1 MAKISFYKAEQA
13 RLRITKEQEKEIA
26 NLYKQVYKDYKKQMD
41 ALPLKGE
48 GTVSQSIQKTYL
60 NKLTKQLKE
69 AYQSMGESLESQIEK
84 GMLDAAGAVVKD
96 NDTWLKGAGIS
107 IKGAYSYV
115 PQDIVSR
122 LSTGKVYGEGWT
134 LSKSIWGQEQKTLHD
149 IDQVIAM
156 GVAGNKSAYEI
167 AKDLEKYVDPS
178 AKKEWNW
185 SKVYP
190 GTSKKV
196 DYNAQRLART
206 MVSHSYQQSLV
217 ATTRHNPFVHGY
229 KWRSA
234 HTSRTCEICNERD
247 GKVYSA
253 DDLPLDHPNGLCT
266 FLVEMDSLENMADRL
281 ADWALGGEDGELD
294 DWADSMFP
302 EAKLK
307 SDSSMGEW
315 LKKAGFSKD
324 HMPENFPDFWMGLND
339 KDTKELY
346 KMLGIKPE
354 DGPVK
359 SVKMVKNWYNSN
371 MLSSSP
377 SKKVKDSIIKSQGIK
392 DPIIKP
398 RKTKESGTSTFK
410 DWISKMR
417 KNTES
422 KMLDWESRGLRKLPR
437 SQLEALRM
445 YTGSSYEEMNKYLRY
460 VGSGMSKEEAIR
472 RSGISSSQLQAIKN
486 SMKGLDSLKTKE
498 SLFLRRG
505 TDLGD
510 LAGLLLGNF
519 QKNKDKLSKMSVE
532 ELNKELSGVVGTY
545 NGFTSTSSLW
555 DRGFG
560 GDVEIIFHAPPG
572 TSASS
577 IMSISQFGTGEGETL
592 LNAGTTV
599 RIASIEK
606 SDGHRYSKIRVFMEI
621 IP

>member
-1 MAKISFYKAEQA
+1 MAKISFYNAEQT
-13 RLRITKEQEKEIA
+13 RLEITKEQEEEIA

-48 GTVSQSIQKTYL
+48 GTVSQSIQRTYL

-69 AYQSMGESLESQIEK
+69 AYQSISWDLESQIEK
-84 GMLDAAGAVVKD
+84 GMLDAAGAVVED
-96 NDTWLKGAGIS
+96 NDAWLKKAGIS

-115 PQDIVSR
+115 PKDIVYK

-167 AKDLEKYVDPS
+167 AKDLEKYVNPL
-178 AKKEWNW
+178 AKKEWDW
-185 SKVYP
+185 SKVHP
-190 GTSKKV
+190 GTNKKV

-206 MVSHSYQQSLV
+206 MVSHSYQQSLL

-266 FLVEMDSLENMADRL
+266 FLVEMDSLENIADRL
-281 ADWALGGEDGELD
+281 ADWALGKD
-294 DWADSMFP
+294 DAGIDEWANSMFP
-302 EAKLK
+302 KAELK
-307 SDSSMGEW
+307 SNPLQKEW
-315 LKKAGFSKD
+315 LGKAGFSKS
-324 HMPENFPDFWMGLND
+324 HMPQSFYEFASGLSPND
-339 KDTKELY
+339 KSELLKLAGSSWSDPHPY
-346 KMLGIKPE
+346 QAMEK
-354 DGPVK
+354 
-359 SVKMVKNWYNSN
+359 WYNSN
-371 MLSSSP
+371 ILSGP
-377 SKKVKDSIIKSQGIK
+377 SQKIKDSIIKSQ
-392 DPIIKP
+392 PHRTR
-398 RKTKESGTSTFK
+398 RKTGALTFK
-410 DWISKMR
+410 DWISGVK

-422 KMLDWESRGLRKLPR
+422 SMLDWERRGLQKLPQT
-437 SQLEALRM
+437 QLKALKK
-445 YTGSSYEEMNKYLRY
+445 YTGSSYEEMNSYLRY
-460 VGSGMSKEEAIR
+460 VGSGVSRDEAIR
-472 RSGISSSQLQAIKN
+472 RSGISSSQLEAIEEA
-486 SMKGLDSLKTKE
+486 MKGLNSLKTTE
-498 SLFLRRG
+498 SLYLRRG

-510 LAGLLLGNF
+510 LAGLLPGSFHENR
-519 QKNKDKLSKMSVE
+519 DKLSHMSVE
-532 ELNKELSGVVGTY
+532 ELNQELSGVVGTY

-555 DRGFG
+555 DRGFHG
-560 GDVEIIFHAPPG
+560 NVEIIFHAPPG

-577 IMSISQFGTGEGETL
+577 IMSISNFGTGEGETL

-599 RIASIEK
+599 RIVSIEK
-606 SDGHRYSKIRVFMEI
+606 SNGHMGSTIRAFLEI

>member
-1 MAKISFYKAEQA
+1 MAKISFHKAEQT
-13 RLRITKEQEKEIA
+13 RLKITKEQEAEIA
-26 NLYKQVYKDYKKQMD
+26 NLYKQVYKDYKKQME

-69 AYQSMGESLESQIEK
+69 AYQSISWDLESQIEK

-96 NDTWLKGAGIS
+96 NDTWLKKAGIS
-107 IKGAYSYV
+107 IEGAYSYV
-115 PQDIVSR
+115 PKDIVYK

-134 LSKSIWGQEQKTLHD
+134 LSKSIWGQEQKTIHD

-167 AKDLEKYVDPS
+167 AKDLEKYVNPS
-178 AKKEWNW
+178 SKKEWNW

-190 GTSKKV
+190 GTNKKV

-217 ATTRHNPFVHGY
+217 ATTRHNPFAHGY

-266 FLVEMDSLENMADRL
+266 FLVEMDSLESMADRL

-294 DWADSMFP
+294 DWANSMFP

-307 SDSSMGEW
+307 SDSPMGEW

-324 HMPENFPDFWMGLND
+324 NMPESFQDFWMGLND

-346 KMLGIKPE
+346 GMLGIKPE

-359 SVKMVKNWYNSN
+359 SIKMVKNWYNSN
-371 MLSSSP
+371 IPSSSP

-392 DPIIKP
+392 KP
-398 RKTKESGTSTFK
+398 RIPNFK
-410 DWISKMR
+410 DWISEMQ

-422 KMLDWESRGLRKLPR
+422 KMLDWESRGLMKLPQP
-437 SQLEALRM
+437 QLKALKK
-445 YTGSSYEEMNKYLRY
+445 YTGSDYAKMNSYLRY
-460 VGSGMSKEEAIR
+460 VGSGESPEKAIWR
-472 RSGISSSQLQAIKN
+472 TGIKSSQLGAIEKA
-486 SMKGLDSLKTKE
+486 MKGLNSLKTAE
-498 SLFLRRG
+498 SLYLRRG

-510 LAGLLLGNF
+510 LAGLLPGNF
-519 QKNKDKLSKMSVE
+519 YDNMNKLGKMSVE

-560 GDVEIIFHAPPG
+560 GDVEIVFHAPPG

-577 IMSISQFGTGEGETL
+577 IMSISKFGTGEGETL

-606 SDGHRYSKIRVFMEI
+606 SDGHMSSVIRVFMEI

>member
-1 MAKISFYKAEQA
+1 MAKISFYNAEQT
-13 RLRITKEQEKEIA
+13 RLEITKEQEEEIA

-48 GTVSQSIQKTYL
+48 GTVSQSIQRTYL

-69 AYQSMGESLESQIEK
+69 AYQSISWDLESQIEK
-84 GMLDAAGAVVKD
+84 GMLDAAGAVVED
-96 NDTWLKGAGIS
+96 NDAWLKKAGIS

-115 PQDIVSR
+115 PKDVVYK

-167 AKDLEKYVDPS
+167 AKDLEKYVNPS
-178 AKKEWNW
+178 AKKEWDW

-190 GTSKKV
+190 GTNKKV

-206 MVSHSYQQSLV
+206 MVSHSYQQSLL

-253 DDLPLDHPNGLCT
+253 EDLPLDHPNGLCT
-266 FLVEMDSLENMADRL
+266 FLVEMDSLENIADRL
-281 ADWALGGEDGELD
+281 ADWALGKD
-294 DWADSMFP
+294 DAGIDEWADSMFP
-302 EAKLK
+302 KAELK
-307 SDSSMGEW
+307 SNPLQKEW
-315 LKKAGFSKD
+315 LGKAGFSKS
-324 HMPENFPDFWMGLND
+324 HMPQSFYEFASELSYKD
-339 KDTKELY
+339 KSELLKLAGSSWSDPHPY
-346 KMLGIKPE
+346 QAMEK
-354 DGPVK
+354 
-359 SVKMVKNWYNSN
+359 WYNSN
-371 MLSSSP
+371 ILSSP
-377 SKKVKDSIIKSQGIK
+377 SQKVKDSIIKSQ
-392 DPIIKP
+392 PRRTR
-398 RKTKESGTSTFK
+398 RKTGALTFK
-410 DWISKMR
+410 DWISGVK

-422 KMLDWESRGLRKLPR
+422 SMLDWEKQGLQKLPQT
-437 SQLEALRM
+437 QLKALKK
-445 YTGSSYEEMNKYLRY
+445 YTGSSYEEMNSYLRY
-460 VGSGMSKEEAIR
+460 VGSGVSRDEAIR
-472 RSGISSSQLQAIKN
+472 RSGISSSQLEAIEEA
-486 SMKGLDSLKTKE
+486 MKGLNSLKTTE
-498 SLFLRRG
+498 SLYLRRG

-510 LAGLLLGNF
+510 LAGLLPGSFHENR
-519 QKNKDKLSKMSVE
+519 DKLSHMSVE
-532 ELNKELSGVVGTY
+532 ELNQELSGVVGTY

-555 DRGFG
+555 DRGFHG
-560 GDVEIIFHAPPG
+560 NVEIIFHAPPG

-577 IMSISQFGTGEGETL
+577 IMSISNFGTGEGETL

-599 RIASIEK
+599 RIVSIEK
-606 SDGHRYSKIRVFMEI
+606 SNGHMGSTIRAFLEI